1 MEKNFGCFFY
11 LKKKHKDEVGEI
23 SIYLRITV
31 DSTCSEISTKR
42 RCFTQSWNVS
52 AGRAEG
58 RTDYA
63 KSINSYL
70 DTLQQKVFEAKRHLI
85 EMDEEITPVKIKD
98 LMLGRKLDKGNHMLM
113 EQFKLHNEQMKA
125 LVGKDFAPATLERY
139 EISYKHTLHFL
150 QSKYRVDDIEISK
163 LDYDFI
169 TGYEFWLKTVRNC
182 DHNSTMKYLSNFKKI
197 VNRCVKSGKLLRDPF
212 VGFNMSKKE
221 VEREALTEDQLK
233 RIARKHFA
241 IERLALVRDIFLF
254 CCYTGLA
261 YADIEKLNQTEI
273 VKGSSGDLWI
283 IAKRQ
288 KTNITSRIPII
299 PAALEIIERYK
310 DDERCQAKGKVLPV
324 LSNQKLNS
332 YLKEIADSCGIHFNL
347 TFHIARHTFATT
359 VTLSNGIPI
368 ETVSKMLGHRNL
380 KTTQHYAKILDK
392 KIGEDMKKLKNYRF

>member
-11 LKKKHKDEVGEI
+11 LKKKHKNEGGEI

-58 RTDYA
+58 KTDYA

-70 DTLQQKVFEAKRHLI
+70 DILQQKVFEAKRHLI

-98 LMLGRKLDKGNHMLM
+98 LMLGRKLDKENHMLM

-150 QSKYRVDDIEISK
+150 QFKYGVDDIEIPK

-212 VGFNMSKKE
+212 VGFKMSKKE

-241 IERLALVRDIFLF
+241 IERLALVVISF
-254 CCYTGLA
+254 CF
-261 YADIEKLNQTEI
+261 
-273 VKGSSGDLWI
+273 V
-283 IAKRQ
+283 
-288 KTNITSRIPII
+288 
-299 PAALEIIERYK
+299 
-310 DDERCQAKGKVLPV
+310 
-324 LSNQKLNS
+324 
-332 YLKEIADSCGIHFNL
+332 
-347 TFHIARHTFATT
+347 
-359 VTLSNGIPI
+359 VTLALL
-368 ETVSKMLGHRNL
+368 MLILRN
-380 KTTQHYAKILDK
+380 
-392 KIGEDMKKLKNYRF
+392 